1 MILRMRRRL
10 ALLLVALLY
19 SAGPVFSQTGT
30 GSTNTSDAPAD
41 KVVLSL
47 DEFFSRAAEFEN
59 QQQWQ
64 QAADLYE
71 RATRLYPDNTV
82 VRDRWQ
88 RAERLY
94 SLTRRYHDPSYV
106 NELLVLSEAQALDLY
121 REVLRKIQT
130 HYVESIDLDK
140 LVAQGYRNLD
150 MALSEPIFLQK
161 NFAKSE
167 TTDWNAARH
176 QLSRQTRVK
185 VSSVEGAAAEVV
197 RASSLLE
204 RYGLKHRSAIAMEFL
219 TAASEGLDHYS
230 THLSPNRLR
239 DLYAMIDGN
248 FVGLG
253 VEVRGSASGLHI
265 VSVLPGS
272 PAEEVQLHEG
282 DEITE
287 VDGVNIVGLTAEDAA
302 NRLQGR
308 ADSEVSLKLK
318 LAAGGVRMVS
328 ITRREVIVHSVTRA
342 KMLDEGRGVGYVR
355 LDSFQKLTM
364 HELEQAIHQLQEEGM
379 TSLILDLRGNPGG
392 LLDVALQ
399 VANRFI
405 DDGVLVSTQ
414 GRAWGQSWSHRARPM
429 QIWRFPLVVLVDGE
443 SASASEIFA
452 SAVQDHGR
460 GTVVGTNTFGK
471 GSVQSIFP
479 MQSAGTGLR
488 LTTARF
494 YSPKGKALQGVG
506 VKPDVEV
513 PRDRGPMGEEIP
525 IPRQST
531 IENDRQL
538 RTGYE
543 TLCQQLVAR

>member
-1 MILRMRRRL
+1 MFLRMRRRL
-10 ALLLVALLY
+10 AFLFVALLLAAPRAGAQ
-19 SAGPVFSQTGT
+19 SASGPEVTA
-30 GSTNTSDAPAD
+30 APE

-47 DEFFSRAAEFEN
+47 DEFFSRAEEFES

-71 RATRLYPDNTV
+71 RATRLYPDSSV

-106 NELLVLSEAQALDLY
+106 NELLVLGEAQALELY

-130 HYVESIDLDK
+130 HYVEPIDLDR
-140 LVAQGYRNLD
+140 LIAQGYRNLD
-150 MALSEPIFLQK
+150 MALSEPVFLK
-161 NFAKSE
+161 RNFSRVE
-167 TTDWNAARH
+167 ETDWNLARNLLAR
-176 QLSRQTRVK
+176 QSRAK
-185 VSSVEGAAAEVV
+185 VTSVEGAAAEVV
-197 RASSLLE
+197 RAAALLD
-204 RYGLKHRSAIAMEFL
+204 RFGLRHRSAIAMEFL

-253 VEVRGSASGLHI
+253 VEVRGSASGLQI

-272 PAEEVQLHEG
+272 PAEEAQLHEG
-282 DEITE
+282 DQIVE
-287 VDGVNIVGLTAEDAA
+287 VDGKNIVGLTAEEAA

-308 ADSEVSLKLK
+308 ADSEVHLKLK
-318 LAAGGVRMVS
+318 RADGGARMVA
-328 ITRREVIVHSVTRA
+328 ITRREVIVHSVTQSR
-342 KMLDEGRGVGYVR
+342 MLDDGVGYIR

-364 HELEQAIHQLQEEGM
+364 HELEQAVHQLQADGLK
-379 TSLILDLRGNPGG
+379 SLILDLRGNPGG

-429 QIWRFPLVVLVDGE
+429 QVWRFPLVVLVDGE

-460 GTVVGTNTFGK
+460 GLVIGTRTFGK

-506 VKPDVEV
+506 VKPDVEIA
-513 PRDRGPMGEEIP
+513 RERGPMGEEAP
-525 IPRQST
+525 IPRQGT
-531 IENDRQL
+531 VENDRQL
-538 RTGYE
+538 RGGYE
-543 TLCQQLVAR
+543 ALRRQLVSR